1 MLKIVT
7 STVDVISSQ
16 DNIISSN
23 HFNSLPKAIA
33 LGNFDG
39 IHQGHQ
45 KVIAPIFNT
54 KLSKDISPCLVTFI
68 PHPQEFFSGQQ
79 KKLLTPILEKSLFL
93 EKLGIEELILLPFDR
108 ELANLTPQEFVLKIL
123 IKKINATFISIGE
136 DFRFGYKRQ
145 GNAQDLKSIANQHN
159 VQVNI
164 TCEQKILLF
173 EKLRRVS
180 SSQIRQCLDD
190 GKVKLANQMLGREY
204 QLIGKVVQ
212 GKQLGVTI
220 GFPTAN
226 LEIPREKFLPQHGVY
241 AVRVNLPNEPHIAM
255 PAMMNIGNRP
265 TVNGQNTTVE
275 VHLLDWQGDLYGQ
288 NLLVKLVDFIRPE
301 FKFAS
306 VQELQKQIEL
316 DCQMARTQIFN

>member
-23 HFNSLPKAIA
+23 HFNSFPKAIA

-108 ELANLTPQEFVLKIL
+108 ELANLTPQEFVLEIL

-159 VQVNI
+159 VRVNI
-164 TCEQKILLF
+164 TCEQKILLC
-173 EKLRRVS
+173 EKLKRVS
-180 SSQIRQCLDD
+180 SSQIRQCLDE

-226 LEIPREKFLPQHGVY
+226 LKIPREKFLPQHGVY